1 MKVVTVIG
9 DSPSLFPSGL
19 SARRRSAP
27 YFRASR
33 VGTTAAL
40 RGCCRKAH
48 TIKLCQVYRAVLS
61 IQCFDA
67 GRSRAIYQASVL
79 GGEQRSSRNGADLSI
94 EFAPGEW
101 LI

>member
-1 MKVVTVIG
+1 VKVVTVIG

-48 TIKLCQVYRAVLS
+48 TVKFCQVYRVVPS
-61 IQCFDA
+61 IQCFGT
-67 GRSRAIYQASVL
+67 GRSRATY
-79 GGEQRSSRNGADLSI
+79 
-94 EFAPGEW
+94 
-101 LI
+101 